1 VSEYESASLYD
12 NMALRSPFLDRTLL
26 RDQQQCETFSR
37 DKSLVL
43 GWYEAGL
50 EVMVSAIEAAG
61 YVRWTSTSG
70 PSVLAENAPG
80 HYVLHSPDM
89 ARAAKDQ
96 ALSDLKEQ
104 PSVKILV
111 GLIGALDEGKNLQS
125 CNHMYLMELPSVR
138 HVSCSHNRLLTR
150 TVS

>member
-1 VSEYESASLYD
+1 MSEYESASPYEK
-12 NMALRSPFLDRTLL
+12 MTLRSPLPDRTLL

-61 YVRWTSTSG
+61 YVRWTSTSA
-70 PSVLAENAPG
+70 PSALAEGAPG

-96 ALSDLKEQ
+96 ALNDLKEQ

-111 GLIGALDEGKNLQS
+111 GLIGALDEGKNLQI

-138 HVSCSHNRLLTR
+138 HVSCSHNRLLT
-150 TVS
+150 